1 MALKDFMQS
10 IFNEDIDVEEEMEE
24 LEEQELEEEYEE
36 EEYVEP
42 APEPVQQPVQPTV
55 QPIQQTFVQPVSEQP
70 VYTQPQQPKKPES
83 FGSLNVDDVSRRDPS
98 TKKKRTYRYDRRKI
112 QQPRT
117 HKTVEVEYQSIMS
130 PIFGNVKDDQKDFN
144 KVHNAIDL
152 DKPVESDDLVK
163 VISPMYGS
171 SIPGY
176 KPVDKIP
183 VKQPDPNVT
192 PEEPEAIDLSDMLE
206 KTKDTVAHQE
216 KLFASKN

>member
-1 MALKDFMQS
+1 MKGNFQFVLA
-10 IFNEDIDVEEEMEE
+10 IFNRVVDNVR
-24 LEEQELEEEYEE
+24 LEWLAYI
-36 EEYVEP
+36 V
-42 APEPVQQPVQPTV
+42 
-55 QPIQQTFVQPVSEQP
+55 
-70 VYTQPQQPKKPES
+70 
-83 FGSLNVDDVSRRDPS
+83 
-98 TKKKRTYRYDRRKI
+98 
-112 QQPRT
+112 
-117 HKTVEVEYQSIMS
+117 
-130 PIFGNVKDDQKDFN
+130 FN

-152 DKPVESDDLVK
+152 DNPVESDDLVK